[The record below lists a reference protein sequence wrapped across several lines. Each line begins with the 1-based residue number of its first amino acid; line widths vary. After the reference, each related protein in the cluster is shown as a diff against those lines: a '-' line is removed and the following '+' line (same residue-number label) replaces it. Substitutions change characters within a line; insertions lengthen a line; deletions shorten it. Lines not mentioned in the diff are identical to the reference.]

1 MGNIIFANEGRLV
14 KISFIFIKKDY
25 YLAVLFETKKTMSS
39 LKIETKSIG
48 LHDRH

>member
-25 YLAVLFETKKTMSS
+25 YLAVLFETKKK
-39 LKIETKSIG
+39 LCHH
-48 LHDRH
+48 LR